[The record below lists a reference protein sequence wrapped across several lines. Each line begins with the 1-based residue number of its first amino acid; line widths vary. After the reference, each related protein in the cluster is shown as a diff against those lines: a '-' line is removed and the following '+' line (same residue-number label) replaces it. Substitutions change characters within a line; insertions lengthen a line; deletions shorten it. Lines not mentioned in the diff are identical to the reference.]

1 MSTTPAPATTPSP
14 AVTDPAVPVVA
25 HSITAPAAT
34 AQRELHGLYRRV
46 PNLGDYGSMT
56 AIEERWI
63 LPRAKAYEA
72 SAPRF
77 GSAGELLQG
86 LKEFLSEEEAAIP
99 ESATFLAEHATLE
112 QFKVVVRQFA
122 LDGLTESESLLPVVP
137 RLPYRSAMAVFRV
150 LIDELGCGNEEKA
163 HSQLYRD
170 LLTELG
176 MSLDLDDYLDETT
189 PECFAYVNMFHWLAS
204 RASSPQYFLG
214 AYAYFETSVL
224 YAFQSFARAARRLG
238 IVHDAYYTEHLYI
251 DSYHSSHMRT
261 AIRALDEPDLA
272 KIWAGVRLASDIV
285 GTATETAIA
294 RARETVA

>member
-1 MSTTPAPATTPSP
+1 MSTTPASP
-14 AVTDPAVPVVA
+14 TASSVPVAA
-25 HSITAPAAT
+25 HSIAAPAAT
-34 AQRELHGLYRRV
+34 AQRELHALYRRV

-63 LPRAKAYEA
+63 LPKARAYEA
-72 SAPRF
+72 SAPTF
-77 GSAGELLQG
+77 GSAGELLQA
-86 LKEFLSEEEAAIP
+86 LKEFLAEEEAALP
-99 ESATFLAEHATLE
+99 ESATFLAEHATLD
-112 QFKVVVRQFA
+112 QFKLIVREFA

-176 MSLDLDDYLDETT
+176 MSLELDDYLDDTS
-189 PECFAYVNMFHWLAS
+189 PECYAYVNMFHWLAS
-204 RASSPQYFLG
+204 RAPSPQYFLG

-238 IVHDAYYTEHLYI
+238 IAHDAYYTEHLYI
-251 DSYHSSHMRT
+251 DSYHSNHMRT
-261 AIRALDEPDLA
+261 AIRALDEPDFA

-285 GTATETAIA
+285 GEATETAIA
-294 RARETVA
+294 RARESVA

>member
-1 MSTTPAPATTPSP
+1 MSGGPSASP
-14 AVTDPAVPVVA
+14 TLL
-25 HSITAPAAT
+25 AT
-34 AQRELHGLYRRV
+34 AQRELHALYRRV
-46 PNLGDYGSMT
+46 PSPGDYASMT

-63 LPRAKAYEA
+63 LPKARAYEA

-77 GSAGELLQG
+77 GSPGELLG
-86 LKEFLSEEEAAIP
+86 ALKDFLAEEEAALP

-112 QFKVVVRQFA
+112 QFTTVVRQFA

-176 MSLDLDDYLDETT
+176 LSLRPEDYLDETV
-189 PECFAYVNMFHWLAS
+189 PECYAYVNMFHWLAS
-204 RASSPQYFLG
+204 RAASPQYFLG

-224 YAFQSFARAARRLG
+224 YAFQSFARAAGRLG
-238 IVHDAYYTEHLYI
+238 IRNDAYYTEHLYI
-251 DSYHSSHMRT
+251 DSYHSGHMRT
-261 AIRALDEPDLA
+261 AIRALEEPDLA

-285 GTATETAIA
+285 GTATEAAVA
-294 RARETVA
+294 RAREAVA

>member
-1 MSTTPAPATTPSP
+1 MSTTPASP
-14 AVTDPAVPVVA
+14 TAESPVPVAA
-25 HSITAPAAT
+25 HSIAAPAAT
-34 AQRELHGLYRRV
+34 AQRELHALYRRV

-63 LPRAKAYEA
+63 LPKARAYEA

-77 GSAGELLQG
+77 GSAGELLQA
-86 LKEFLSEEEAAIP
+86 LKEFLAEEEAALP
-99 ESATFLAEHATLE
+99 ESATFLAEHATLD
-112 QFKVVVRQFA
+112 QFKVIVRQFA

-170 LLTELG
+170 LLSEFG
-176 MSLDLDDYLDETT
+176 MSLELDDYLDETT
-189 PECFAYVNMFHWLAS
+189 PECYAYVNMFHWLAS

-238 IVHDAYYTEHLYI
+238 VVNDAYYTEHLYI
-251 DSYHSSHMRT
+251 DSYHSNHMRT
-261 AIRALDEPDLA
+261 AIRALDEPDFA

-285 GTATETAIA
+285 GEAQEAAIA
-294 RARETVA
+294 LARETVA

>member
-1 MSTTPAPATTPSP
+1 MSTTPASP
-14 AVTDPAVPVVA
+14 TASSVPVAA
-25 HSITAPAAT
+25 HSIAAPAAT
-34 AQRELHGLYRRV
+34 AQRELHALYRRV

-63 LPRAKAYEA
+63 LPKARAYEA
-72 SAPRF
+72 SAPSF
-77 GSAGELLQG
+77 GSAGELLQA
-86 LKEFLSEEEAAIP
+86 LKEFLAEEEAALP
-99 ESATFLAEHATLE
+99 ESATFLAEHATLD
-112 QFKVVVRQFA
+112 QFKVVVREFA

-150 LIDELGCGNEEKA
+150 LIDELGCGNEEQA

-176 MSLDLDDYLDETT
+176 MSLELDDYLDDTS
-189 PECFAYVNMFHWLAS
+189 PECYAYVNMFHWLAS
-204 RASSPQYFLG
+204 RAPSPQYFLG

-251 DSYHSSHMRT
+251 DSYHSNHMRT
-261 AIRALDEPDLA
+261 AIRALDEPDFG

-285 GTATETAIA
+285 GVATETAIA

>member
-1 MSTTPAPATTPSP
+1 MSTTPASAPS
-14 AVTDPAVPVVA
+14 AAVPVAA

-34 AQRELHGLYRRV
+34 AQRELHSLYRRV

-63 LPRAKAYEA
+63 LPKARAYEA

-77 GSAGELLQG
+77 GSAGELLQA
-86 LKEFLSEEEAAIP
+86 LKEFLAEEEAALP
-99 ESATFLAEHATLE
+99 ESAVFLAEHATLD

-176 MSLDLDDYLDETT
+176 MSLRLDDYLDETA

-204 RASSPQYFLG
+204 RAPSPQYFLG

-251 DSYHSSHMRT
+251 DEYHSSHMRT
-261 AIRALDEPDLA
+261 AIRALEEPDLA

-285 GTATETAIA
+285 GTATETAVA

>member
-1 MSTTPAPATTPSP
+1 MSTTPASP
-14 AVTDPAVPVVA
+14 TAESAVPVAA
-25 HSITAPAAT
+25 HSIAAPAAT
-34 AQRELHGLYRRV
+34 AQRELHALYRRV

-63 LPRAKAYEA
+63 LPKARAYEA

-77 GSAGELLQG
+77 GSAGELLQA
-86 LKEFLSEEEAAIP
+86 LKEFLAEEEAALP
-99 ESATFLAEHATLE
+99 ESATFLAEHATLD
-112 QFKVVVRQFA
+112 QFKVIVRQFA

-170 LLTELG
+170 LLSEFG
-176 MSLDLDDYLDETT
+176 MSLELDDYLDETT
-189 PECFAYVNMFHWLAS
+189 PECYAYVNMFHWLAS

-238 IVHDAYYTEHLYI
+238 VVNDAYYTEHLYI
-251 DSYHSSHMRT
+251 DSYHSNHMRT
-261 AIRALDEPDLA
+261 AIRALDEPDFA

-285 GTATETAIA
+285 GEAQEAAIA
-294 RARETVA
+294 LARETVA

>member
-1 MSTTPAPATTPSP
+1 MSTTPASPTTSS
-14 AVTDPAVPVVA
+14 VPVAA
-25 HSITAPAAT
+25 HSIAAPAAT
-34 AQRELHGLYRRV
+34 AQRELHALYRRV

-63 LPRAKAYEA
+63 LPKARAYEA

-77 GSAGELLQG
+77 GSAGELLQA
-86 LKEFLSEEEAAIP
+86 LKEFLAEEEAALP
-99 ESATFLAEHATLE
+99 ESATFLAEHATLD
-112 QFKVVVRQFA
+112 QFKLIVREFA

-176 MSLDLDDYLDETT
+176 MSLELDDYLDDTS
-189 PECFAYVNMFHWLAS
+189 PECYAYVNMFHWLAS
-204 RASSPQYFLG
+204 RAPSPQYFLG

-251 DSYHSSHMRT
+251 DSYHSNHMRT

-285 GTATETAIA
+285 GEATETAIA
-294 RARETVA
+294 RARESVA

>member
-1 MSTTPAPATTPSP
+1 MSTTPASPTAESPVPVAAHSFATPPAT
-14 AVTDPAVPVVA
+14 A
-25 HSITAPAAT
+25 H
-34 AQRELHGLYRRV
+34 RELHSLYRRV
-46 PNLGDYGSMT
+46 PNLGDYGSM
-56 AIEERWI
+56 ASIEERWI
-63 LPRAKAYEA
+63 LPKARAYEA

-77 GSAGELLQG
+77 GSAGELLQA
-86 LKEFLSEEEAAIP
+86 LKEFLAEEEAALP
-99 ESATFLAEHATLE
+99 ESATFLAEHATLD

-163 HSQLYRD
+163 HSQLYRN

-176 MSLDLDDYLDETT
+176 MSLELDDYLDETT
-189 PECFAYVNMFHWLAS
+189 PECYAYVNMFHWLAS

-224 YAFQSFARAARRLG
+224 YAFQSFARAAKRLG

-251 DSYHSSHMRT
+251 DSYHSNHMRT
-261 AIRALDEPDLA
+261 AIRALDEPDFA

-285 GTATETAIA
+285 GEAQEAAIA
-294 RARETVA
+294 LARETVA

>member
-1 MSTTPAPATTPSP
+1 MSTTPASPTAESPVPVAAHSFATPPAT
-14 AVTDPAVPVVA
+14 A
-25 HSITAPAAT
+25 H
-34 AQRELHGLYRRV
+34 RELHSLYRRV
-46 PNLGDYGSMT
+46 PNLGDYGSM
-56 AIEERWI
+56 ASIEERWI
-63 LPRAKAYEA
+63 LPKARAYEA

-77 GSAGELLQG
+77 GSAGELLQA
-86 LKEFLSEEEAAIP
+86 LKEFLAEEEAALP
-99 ESATFLAEHATLE
+99 ESATFLAEHATLD
-112 QFKVVVRQFA
+112 QFKVIVRQFA

-176 MSLDLDDYLDETT
+176 MSLELDDYLDETT
-189 PECFAYVNMFHWLAS
+189 PECYAYVNMFHWLAS

-251 DSYHSSHMRT
+251 DSYHSNHMRT
-261 AIRALDEPDLA
+261 AIRALDEPDFA

-285 GTATETAIA
+285 GEAQEAAIA